1 MAHAPLVIVGPSG
14 SGKTYLVERL
24 AKLYPVQLVLSSM
37 TRQPRAGEQNLV
49 DNEFLTDQQF
59 DQAIESGDFFMIN
72 HFLGQRYGY
81 RRSFIQAIQGQ
92 GGVPAAIVFA
102 PTVEQFLV
110 TYPESFVVFLLPE
123 SLEFLAERM
132 RRRGDSEAEITKRLV
147 SAEAE
152 IATCRQLAYHFGC
165 TVRIASDV
173 DVIQAIT
180 AIAAHY
186 HLG

>member
-14 SGKTYLVERL
+14 SGKTYLVEQL
-24 AKLYPVQLVLSSM
+24 AELYPVELVLSSM

-59 DQAIESGDFFMIN
+59 DQATESGDFFMVN

-81 RRSFIQAIQGQ
+81 RRSFIQAIQRQ

-102 PTVEQFLV
+102 PTVDQFF
-110 TYPESFVVFLLPE
+110 TAHPESFGVFLQPA

-132 RRRGDSEAEITKRLV
+132 RRRGD
-147 SAEAE
+147 AEAE
-152 IATCRQLAYHFGC
+152 VAKRLSSAESEIAAYQQHSRFFSY
-165 TVRIASDV
+165 TAHIANDQ
-173 DVIQAIT
+173 DINPVIA

-186 HLG
+186 QLE

>member
-1 MAHAPLVIVGPSG
+1 MAHAPLVVVGPSG

-24 AKLYPVQLVLSSM
+24 VGLYPVQLVLSSM

-59 DQAIESGDFFMIN
+59 DQAVESGDFFMVN

-81 RRSFIQAIQGQ
+81 RRSFIEGIQCK

-102 PTVEQFLV
+102 PTVEQFLAA
-110 TYPESFVVFLLPE
+110 YPDSFGVFLMPA
-123 SLEFLAERM
+123 SLELLAERM
-132 RRRGDSEAEITKRLV
+132 RRRGDTEAEVAKRLTSAKAEIT
-147 SAEAE
+147 
-152 IATCRQLAYHFGC
+152 AYHQHPELFSY
-165 TVRIASDV
+165 TAHIANDR
-173 DVIQAIT
+173 DINPVIA

-186 HLG
+186 QLG